1 MPYIILKDACKG
13 DGACK
18 KICPA
23 GAISGTPKKL
33 HVIDDALCIECGAC
47 GKVCSK
53 VAVMDNLGNLCT
65 LVKKST
71 WEKPQIDNTKCMSC
85 SICVDTCPT
94 ICLAMSGAMGLDKHP
109 KPYIQDDKACI
120 GCGFCAVECP
130 VDAITMVKPA
140 PKAE

>member
-109 KPYIQDDKACI
+109 KPYIKDDKACI

-130 VDAITMVKPA
+130 VDAIVHA
-140 PKAE
+140 SIIANR